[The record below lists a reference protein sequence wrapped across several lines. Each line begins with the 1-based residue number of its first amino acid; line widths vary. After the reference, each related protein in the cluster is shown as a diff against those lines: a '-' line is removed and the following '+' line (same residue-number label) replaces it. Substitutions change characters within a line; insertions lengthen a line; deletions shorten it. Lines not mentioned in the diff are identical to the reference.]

1 MSDSKRDYYEKFSGQ
16 TNADRI
22 RHMSNDE
29 LAAFMDD
36 CSDCERCYVYVFC
49 HKNMDLTCKE
59 VWLSWLNSQT
69 ENEE

>member
-22 RHMSNDE
+22 RYMSNDE

-36 CSDCERCYVYVFC
+36 CSDCERCYVYVFVT
-49 HKNMDLTCKE
+49 KIWT
-59 VWLSWLNSQT
+59 
-69 ENEE
+69 